1 MADDILEQKA
11 GGTFAD
17 DLGVEIEYAQVEDV
31 SAEQFNK
38 FVDNASAE
46 LNPNLD
52 LTYEDEPQDTVE
64 FGEYIGFL
72 GTTIQEQSVML
83 ETFDKK
89 LEDISSKLDLLRDVI
104 SDLVGHVEIEPFGLG
119 SEDDEDFEDVFE
131 DEDLDDYEPK
141 KKGTPGR
148 PAKETPKT
156 PLPPKR
162 EKPKKT
168 VVKKKVAPKPTPK
181 PAPKKK
187 APVKKKAAKKKSK
200 R

>member
-17 DLGVEIEYAQVEDV
+17 DLGVEIEYVQVEDV

-38 FVDNASAE
+38 YVDTAAAE
-46 LNPNLD
+46 LNPNLE
-52 LTYEDEPQDTVE
+52 LTYEDEPQDTME
-64 FGEYIGFL
+64 FGEYISFL
-72 GTTIQEQSVML
+72 GNIIQEQSTMIATL
-83 ETFDKK
+83 DKK
-89 LEDISSKLDLLRDVI
+89 LDEVSSKLNSLQDVM
-104 SDLVGHVEIEPFGLG
+104 SVLADHVEVEPFDLG
-119 SEDDEDFEDVFE
+119 AEDDEEFEDIFE

-168 VVKKKVAPKPTPK
+168 TVKKKAAPKSV
-181 PAPKKK
+181 PKKK
-187 APVKKKAAKKKSK
+187 APAKKKAAKKKSK